1 MGTQDLLLLDV
12 APLSLGIE
20 TAGGIMTKLITRNS
34 TVPTK
39 KSETFSTY
47 ADSQP
52 GVLIQVYEGE
62 RARTKDNNLLGKFEL
77 TGIPPA
83 PRGVPQIEVTFD
95 VDANGIINVSAV
107 EKGTGKSNKIVITN
121 DKGRLPKEEIE
132 RMLAE
137 AEKYKAEDEAE
148 AGRISAKNGLESYAY
163 SLKNTISDSKVDE
176 KLDASDKST
185 LESKI
190 SEVISWLDE
199 NQTATKE
206 EY

>member
-1 MGTQDLLLLDV
+1 MG
-12 APLSLGIE
+12 
-20 TAGGIMTKLITRNS
+20 
-34 TVPTK
+34 
-39 KSETFSTY
+39 SETFSTFS
-47 ADSQP
+47 DNQP

-77 TGIPPA
+77 SGIPPA
-83 PRGVPQIEVTFD
+83 PGVPQIEVTFD

-121 DKGRLPKEEIE
+121 DKGRLSKEEIE

-163 SLKNTISDSKVDE
+163 SLNNSLKEIGDD
-176 KLDASDKST
+176 
-185 LESKI
+185 ESKM
-190 SEVISWLDE
+190 S
-199 NQTATKE
+199 KG
-206 EY
+206 